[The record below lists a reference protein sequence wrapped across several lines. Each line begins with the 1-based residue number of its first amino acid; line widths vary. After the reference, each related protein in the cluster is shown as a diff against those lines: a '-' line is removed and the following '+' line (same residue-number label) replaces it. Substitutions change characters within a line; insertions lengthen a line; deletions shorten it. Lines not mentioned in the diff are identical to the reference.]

1 LEPTLPVTRDDM
13 RLDAVR
19 RLWQRLV
26 ERGPVALD
34 EPGSFTDSEREAG
47 RMVLPLL
54 QDLQEARQAID
65 GVARHARALE
75 TALDHLPVA
84 AIVVDEASHYL
95 TGNAAANRLFGGP
108 AVPQSFLTMAV
119 RAIGAEEPPV
129 AALPGGRAVRVVVGS
144 EPRDEGRSDRPSS
157 RVLFL
162 VPADGSFELETQ
174 HLQERFGLTPMQGR
188 VVGLTAQGLTNKE
201 IAARLSVSAETVHKH
216 LATTFQRTGL
226 STRAGLV
233 ALAFGAR
240 FGIDFQPL

>member
-1 LEPTLPVTRDDM
+1 M

-54 QDLQEARQAID
+54 QDLHAARQAID
-65 GVARHARALE
+65 DVARRAHALE

-108 AVPQSFLTMAV
+108 AVPQSFLTAAAQAV
-119 RAIGAEEPPV
+119 GVEEPPLT
-129 AALPGGRAVRVVVGS
+129 ALPGGRAVRVVVGS
-144 EPRDEGRSDRPSS
+144 EPHEGGAPERPASHI
-157 RVLFL
+157 LFL
-162 VPADGSFELETQ
+162 IPADGSFALDTQ
-174 HLQERFGLTPMQGR
+174 HLQGRFGLTPMQSR

-201 IAARLSVSAETVHKH
+201 IAARLSISSETVHKH
-216 LATTFQRTGL
+216 LAATFQKTGV
-226 STRAGLV
+226 STRAGVV

-240 FGIDFQPL
+240 FGIDLSP

>member
-1 LEPTLPVTRDDM
+1 M

-34 EPGSFTDSEREAG
+34 EPSSFTDSEREAG

-54 QDLQEARQAID
+54 QDLQAARQAID
-65 GVARHARALE
+65 DVARRTRALE

-84 AIVVDEASHYL
+84 AIVVDEASNYL

-108 AVPQSFLTMAV
+108 AVPQSLLAAAA
-119 RAIGAEEPPV
+119 RALKAEE
-129 AALPGGRAVRVVVGS
+129 LPLVTVPGARSLRVVVGS
-144 EPRDEGRSDRPSS
+144 DPRETGTNDRPTS

-162 VPADGSFELETQ
+162 IPADGSFELGTQ
-174 HLQERFGLTPMQGR
+174 HLQDRFALTPMQGR
-188 VVGLTAQGLTNKE
+188 VVGFVAQGLTNKE
-201 IAARLSVSAETVHKH
+201 IASRLAISAETIHSH
-216 LATTFQRTGL
+216 LATIFQKTGL
-226 STRAGLV
+226 TTRAGLV

-240 FGIDFQPL
+240 FGIDIAS

>member
-1 LEPTLPVTRDDM
+1 M

-47 RMVLPLL
+47 RMVLPLI
-54 QDLQEARQAID
+54 QDLQDARQAID
-65 GVARHARALE
+65 DVARRARALE

-95 TGNAAANRLFGGP
+95 TGNAAAGRLFGGP
-108 AVPQSFLTMAV
+108 AVPQSFLTAAARAV
-119 RAIGAEEPPV
+119 ATEEPPLISLQGGC
-129 AALPGGRAVRVVVGS
+129 ALRVVVGS
-144 EPRDEGRSDRPSS
+144 EPHENDAPDHPAS

-162 VPADGSFELETQ
+162 VPADGSFELDTQ
-174 HLQERFGLTPMQGR
+174 HLQDRFGLTPMQGR

-201 IAARLSVSAETVHKH
+201 IAARLSISSETVHKH
-216 LATTFQRTGL
+216 LGATFQKTGI

-240 FGIDFQPL
+240 FGIDI

>member
-1 LEPTLPVTRDDM
+1 M

-54 QDLQEARQAID
+54 QDLQAARQAID
-65 GVARHARALE
+65 DVARRARALE

-84 AIVVDEASHYL
+84 AIVVDEAGQYL
-95 TGNAAANRLFGGP
+95 TGNAAASRLFGGP
-108 AVPQSFLTMAV
+108 AVPQTFLAAAARAV
-119 RAIGAEEPPV
+119 GAEDPPLTS
-129 AALPGGRAVRVVVGS
+129 LPGGRAVRVVVGS
-144 EPRDEGRSDRPSS
+144 AAPRENGAPDRPAS

-162 VPADGSFELETQ
+162 IPADGSFELDTQ
-174 HLQERFGLTPMQGR
+174 HLQDRFGLTPMQGR
-188 VVGLTAQGLTNKE
+188 VVGFVAQGLTNKE
-201 IAARLSVSAETVHKH
+201 IAGRLSISAETIHKH
-216 LATTFQRTGL
+216 LATTFQRTGVP
-226 STRAGLV
+226 TRAGLV

-240 FGIDFQPL
+240 FGIDISS

>member
-1 LEPTLPVTRDDM
+1 M

-54 QDLQEARQAID
+54 QDLQAARQAID
-65 GVARHARALE
+65 DVARRTRALE

-84 AIVVDEASHYL
+84 AIVLDEASNYL

-108 AVPQSFLTMAV
+108 ALPQTFLSAAAL
-119 RAIGAEEPPV
+119 AIKAEEPPV
-129 AALPGGRAVRVVVGS
+129 VALPGSRTLRIVVGS
-144 EPRDEGRSDRPSS
+144 EPRETGAPDRATS

-162 VPADGSFELETQ
+162 MPADGSFELDTQ
-174 HLQERFGLTPMQGR
+174 HLQERFGLTPTQGR

-201 IAARLSVSAETVHKH
+201 IATRISVSPETVHKH
-216 LATTFQRTGL
+216 LATTFQKTGV

-240 FGIDFQPL
+240 FGIDI

>member
-1 LEPTLPVTRDDM
+1 M

-26 ERGPVALD
+26 ARGPVALD

-47 RMVLPLL
+47 RMVLPLIE
-54 QDLQEARQAID
+54 DLQAARQAID
-65 GVARHARALE
+65 HVARRARALE
-75 TALDHLPVA
+75 TALNHLPVA
-84 AIVVDEASHYL
+84 AIVVDESSHYI

-108 AVPQSFLTMAV
+108 AVPQSFLTTAV
-119 RAIGAEEPPV
+119 RAVGAEEPPLI
-129 AALPGGRAVRVVVGS
+129 ALPGGRAVRVVVGS
-144 EPRDEGRSDRPSS
+144 ETRDDGPLDRPTS

-162 VPADGSFELETQ
+162 VPADGSFELDTQ
-174 HLQERFGLTPMQGR
+174 HLQDRFGLTPMQGR

-201 IAARLSVSAETVHKH
+201 IAARLSISSATVHSH
-216 LATTFQRTGL
+216 LAATFQKTGIP
-226 STRAGLV
+226 TRAGLV

>member
-1 LEPTLPVTRDDM
+1 M

-47 RMVLPLL
+47 RMVLPLI
-54 QDLQEARQAID
+54 QDLQDARQAID
-65 GVARHARALE
+65 DVARRARALE

-95 TGNAAANRLFGGP
+95 TGNAAAGRLFGGP
-108 AVPQSFLTMAV
+108 AVPQSFLTAAARAV
-119 RAIGAEEPPV
+119 AAEEPP
-129 AALPGGRAVRVVVGS
+129 LISLQGGRALRVVVGS
-144 EPRDEGRSDRPSS
+144 GAAGENGAPDRPAS

-162 VPADGSFELETQ
+162 VPADGSFELDTQ
-174 HLQERFGLTPMQGR
+174 HLQDRFGLTPMQGR

-201 IAARLSVSAETVHKH
+201 IAARLSSSSETVHKH
-216 LATTFQRTGL
+216 LAATFQKTGA

-233 ALAFGAR
+233 ALAFGVR
-240 FGIDFQPL
+240 FGIDLSP

>member
-1 LEPTLPVTRDDM
+1 M

-26 ERGPVALD
+26 ERGPVVLD

-47 RMVLPLL
+47 RMVLPLI
-54 QDLQEARQAID
+54 QDLQDARQAID
-65 GVARHARALE
+65 DVARRARALE

-84 AIVVDEASHYL
+84 AIVVDEASNYL
-95 TGNAAANRLFGGP
+95 TGNGAANRLFGGP
-108 AVPQSFLTMAV
+108 AVPQSFLTAAA
-119 RAIGAEEPPV
+119 RTSAAEEPPLI
-129 AALPGGRAVRVVVGS
+129 ALPGGRALRVVVGS
-144 EPRDEGRSDRPSS
+144 EPRENDTPDHAAS

-162 VPADGSFELETQ
+162 VPADGSFELDTQ

-201 IAARLSVSAETVHKH
+201 IAFRLSISSETVHKH
-216 LATTFQRTGL
+216 LAATFQKTGA

-240 FGIDFQPL
+240 FGIDLSS

>member
-1 LEPTLPVTRDDM
+1 M

-54 QDLQEARQAID
+54 QDLQAARQAID
-65 GVARHARALE
+65 DVARRTRALE

-84 AIVVDEASHYL
+84 AIVVDEALNYL

-108 AVPQSFLTMAV
+108 AIPQSLLAAAA
-119 RAIGAEEPPV
+119 RALDAEEPPV
-129 AALPGGRAVRVVVGS
+129 VSVPGARSLRVVVGS
-144 EPRDEGRSDRPSS
+144 EPRETGTNDRATS
-157 RVLFL
+157 RVVFL
-162 VPADGSFELETQ
+162 IPADGSFELDTQ
-174 HLQERFGLTPMQGR
+174 HLQSRFALTPMQGR
-188 VVGLTAQGLTNKE
+188 VVGFVAQGLTNKE
-201 IAARLSVSAETVHKH
+201 IAGRLSISAETIHKH
-216 LATTFQRTGL
+216 LATTFQRTGV

-240 FGIDFQPL
+240 FGIDISS

>member
-1 LEPTLPVTRDDM
+1 M

-54 QDLQEARQAID
+54 QDLQDARQAID
-65 GVARHARALE
+65 DVARRARALE

-84 AIVVDEASHYL
+84 AIVVDEASRYL
-95 TGNAAANRLFGGP
+95 TGNAAAYRLFGGP
-108 AVPQSFLTMAV
+108 AVPTSFLATAARAV
-119 RAIGAEEPPV
+119 AAEEPPLIR
-129 AALPGGRAVRVVVGS
+129 LPGGRALRVVVGS
-144 EPRDEGRSDRPSS
+144 AAPREDGAPEQPAS

-162 VPADGSFELETQ
+162 IPADGSFELDTQ
-174 HLQERFGLTPMQGR
+174 HLQDRFGLTPMQGR
-188 VVGLTAQGLTNKE
+188 VVGLAAQGLTNKE
-201 IAARLSVSAETVHKH
+201 IATRLSVSPETVHTH
-216 LATTFQRTGL
+216 IAATFQKTAV
-226 STRAGLV
+226 STRAGVV

-240 FGIDFQPL
+240 FGIDLSS